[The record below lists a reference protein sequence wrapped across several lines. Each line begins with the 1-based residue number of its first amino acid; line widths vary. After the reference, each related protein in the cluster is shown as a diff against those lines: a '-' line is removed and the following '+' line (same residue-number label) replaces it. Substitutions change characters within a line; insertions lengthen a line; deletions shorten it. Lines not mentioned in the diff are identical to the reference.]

1 MKRLHTPIFLLS
13 LSCAFTPASA
23 ARVEVHGGAL
33 VLDLAAPVLATEVTA
48 GFYDAYGLSMT
59 PGQPHLVVGRYFS
72 MEDMVWRKLIGAGL
86 RPDLNGLRPV
96 NNVGTSTAPV
106 WSVDLRQFRSVH
118 DLYPVRTSGML
129 FGVYDVAPA
138 VLPGSLRA
146 PVGTDFSIDE
156 SGDPATS
163 TGIIGF
169 GGAISFLYANDAFL
183 GYPNSGRYFTVGD
196 FHLQREEPAPES
208 YSEWVLYS
216 NIMGT
221 TPIFFTRDVQFAVAG
236 GVLTIT
242 GDLYGSPDLD
252 SFTALASGIRLGS
265 FRFTSEPITPREAWR
280 RSWFGS
286 VANAGPG
293 ADEADPDGNGLLNL
307 VEYAAYADP
316 QIAEA
321 APVPAL
327 LPSVATNGVAQIA
340 FRCARHRP
348 DVTLTVQG
356 ADTPVG
362 PWTDLAV
369 SAAGAPVAS
378 LVPGVTVGETSI
390 CDTRLLR
397 VSEPP
402 VPGAN
407 TRVFRLIVTAP

>member
-1 MKRLHTPIFLLS
+1 MKSFLASFLFS
-13 LSCAFTPASA
+13 SCVFTAASA
-23 ARVEVHGGAL
+23 ARVEVHGGAII
-33 VLDLAAPVLATEVTA
+33 LDLAAPVLATEVAA
-48 GFYDAYGLSMT
+48 GFYEAYGLSKT

-72 MEDMVWRKLIGAGL
+72 REDMVGRKLIGSGP

-96 NNVGTSTAPV
+96 SNVGTPAAPV
-106 WSVDLRQFRSVH
+106 WSVDLRQFRPVH

-129 FGVYDVAPA
+129 FGVYDAAPA

-146 PVGTDFSIDE
+146 PMGTDFSIDE
-156 SGDPATS
+156 SGDPAS
-163 TGIIGF
+163 ATGVIGF
-169 GGAISFLYANDAFL
+169 GGALSFLYANDAFL

-196 FHLQREEPAPES
+196 FHLQREDPAPAG

-236 GVLTIT
+236 GVVAIT

-252 SFTALASGIRLGS
+252 SFTALTSGIRLGS
-265 FRFTSEPITPREAWR
+265 FRFTSEPVTPREAWR

-286 VANAGPG
+286 TANAGAG
-293 ADEADPDGNGLLNL
+293 ADDADPDGNGLLNL
-307 VEYAAYADP
+307 VEYAGYADP
-316 QIAEA
+316 QTSET

-327 LPSVATNGVAQIA
+327 IPAVATNGYTQIS

-348 DVTLTVQG
+348 DVTLTLQG
-356 ADTPVG
+356 AGTPAG

-369 SAAGAPVAS
+369 SAAGAPFTS
-378 LVPGVTVGETSI
+378 LVPGLVAGETST
-390 CDTRLLR
+390 CDTRLLQI
-397 VSEPP
+397 SAPP
-402 VPGAN
+402 DPDSA
-407 TRVFRLIVTAP
+407 TSIYRLIVTAP